1 MIGLKTVTEKKN
13 TLYKKYDSTMNDIA
27 TAYHL
32 FDSNMINIYKHTD
45 LAEQTESGN
54 KIKT

>member
-1 MIGLKTVTEKKN
+1 
-13 TLYKKYDSTMNDIA
+13 MNDID
-27 TAYHL
+27 TTYHL
-32 FDSNMINIYKHTD
+32 FDLNMINIYKHTR